1 MMMNK
6 RESYLTTNFN
16 ARSEEDG
23 RLILEGYFIKYGV
36 ETELWPGFFELIEK
50 SAVDKALGNKPDVR
64 ALFNHDS
71 NLCLGRTGNKTL
83 QLKSDNI
90 GLFGVIEI
98 NSSDPDAV
106 GAHARVQR
114 KDIDGCSFGFWE
126 TGYEIIERNDGTIL
140 KKVTE
145 MELIEVSPCTF
156 PAYPQTEI
164 AARQKNYEEYK
175 KEALNIRKNILK
187 EKLKNEK

>member
-1 MMMNK
+1 MMNK
-6 RESYLTTNFN
+6 RESYLTTKFN

-50 SAVDKALGNKPDVR
+50 SAVDKALVNKPDVR

-71 NLCLGRTGNKTL
+71 NLCLGRTGNQTL

-106 GAHARVQR
+106 GAHARVKR

-164 AARQKNYEEYK
+164 AARKKNYEEYK

>member
-6 RESYLTTNFN
+6 RESYLTTKFN

-164 AARQKNYEEYK
+164 AARKKNYEEYK

>member
-6 RESYLTTNFN
+6 RESYLTTQFN

-175 KEALNIRKNILK
+175 KEALNIRKNISK

>member
-1 MMMNK
+1 MMNK
-6 RESYLTTNFN
+6 RESYLTTQFN

-36 ETELWPGFFELIEK
+36 ETELGPGFFELIEK

>member
-1 MMMNK
+1 MMNK
-6 RESYLTTNFN
+6 RESYLTTKFN

-164 AARQKNYEEYK
+164 AARKKNYEEYK

>member
-6 RESYLTTNFN
+6 RESYLTTQFN

-145 MELIEVSPCTF
+145 MELIEVSPFTF

>member
-1 MMMNK
+1 MMNK

-50 SAVDKALGNKPDVR
+50 SAVDKALGKKPDVR

>member
-1 MMMNK
+1 MNK
-6 RESYLTTNFN
+6 RESYLTTQFKT
-16 ARSEEDG
+16 RSDESG

-106 GAHARVQR
+106 GAHAR
-114 KDIDGCSFGFWE
+114 IDRQDVNGCSFGFIE
-126 TGYEIIERNDGTIL
+126 LAFEIVERNDGTVL
-140 KKVTE
+140 KIVKD
-145 MELIEVSPCTF
+145 MELLEVSPCTF

-164 AARQKNYEEYK
+164 SARKQGYEEFK
-175 KEALNIRKNILK
+175 KEALNARKKLLK
-187 EKLKNEK
+187 EKLNR

>member
-1 MMMNK
+1 MNK
-6 RESYLTTNFN
+6 RESYLTTQFN

>member
-1 MMMNK
+1 MMNK
-6 RESYLTTNFN
+6 RESYLTTQFN

-90 GLFGVIEI
+90 GLFGIIEI

>member
-1 MMMNK
+1 MMNK
-6 RESYLTTNFN
+6 RESYLTTQFN

-114 KDIDGCSFGFWE
+114 KDIDGCSFGFLE
-126 TGYEIIERNDGTIL
+126 NGYEIIERTDGTIL

-164 AARQKNYEEYK
+164 AARQKNYEDYK

>member
-1 MMMNK
+1 MMNK
-6 RESYLTTNFN
+6 RESYLTTQFN

-187 EKLKNEK
+187 EKLKK

>member
-1 MMMNK
+1 MMNK
-6 RESYLTTNFN
+6 RESYLTTQFN

>member
-1 MMMNK
+1 MMNK

-36 ETELWPGFFELIEK
+36 ETELWSGFFELIEK

>member
-1 MMMNK
+1 MMNK

>member
-1 MMMNK
+1 MMNK

-164 AARQKNYEEYK
+164 AARKKNYEEYK

>member
-164 AARQKNYEEYK
+164 AARKKNYEEYK

>member
-1 MMMNK
+1 MMNK
-6 RESYLTTNFN
+6 RESYLTTQFN

-90 GLFGVIEI
+90 GLFGIIEI

-164 AARQKNYEEYK
+164 AARQKNYEDYK

>member
-1 MMMNK
+1 MMNK
-6 RESYLTTNFN
+6 RESYLTTQFN

-164 AARQKNYEEYK
+164 AARQKNYEDYK

>member
-6 RESYLTTNFN
+6 RESYLTTQFN